1 MSRSA
6 HKEADDTPAPTPSQA
21 PLAKQPV
28 DRPEGE
34 PTLGRFL
41 IDQLVEAGVESVFGI
56 PGDFIL
62 RLCQVLDED
71 PRLAFRTLSH
81 EPGVGF
87 AASGAARGG
96 DAIGVACVT
105 YGAGAL
111 NMVNPIAAAYAE
123 KTPVLVLTG
132 GPSQEERSR
141 GILVHHQVKSF
152 ESQCKVFKEVTAYQ
166 AVLDDPAT
174 AAEQVRHAIDV
185 CRLHSLPV
193 YLEVPRDM
201 VDREIALTPAEHLE
215 VPLRQG
221 AVEEAAAEAV
231 AKIAAA
237 RRPVMVVGVEVHRS
251 GLAGRA
257 AALAEHLGVPVVS
270 TFMGRGTFADDH
282 PQYAGVYLG
291 PASTPGVR
299 ELVEESDGL
308 LFLGA
313 LLADT
318 NMGVHLTRIDPRNMV
333 LANSRRV
340 DIGYHRYA
348 DVPLPD
354 LVEALLAHP
363 APDGSAWENTG
374 GDTAPFGRRPFMRA
388 DDEPSPGPLR
398 VAGMIAE
405 INRFF
410 AEHGEMP
417 VVTDTGDCLFAS
429 HEIDTQMV
437 VASAYYATM
446 GFGVP
451 AALGFEATSGRRPLV
466 LVGDGGFQM
475 TGAELIHALRWDL
488 KPIVLVMN
496 NTSWEMLQSFLPT
509 NYNRLPDWRYAETAR
524 LWGAAAWYTETASEL
539 REALEAARAEDRAC
553 LIELPLARGDI
564 SDTLYTF
571 TRHVGNTPPP
581 EE

>member
-1 MSRSA
+1 MPTATTSRA
-6 HKEADDTPAPTPSQA
+6 ERRPVERPAE
-21 PLAKQPV
+21 
-28 DRPEGE
+28 R
-34 PTLGRFL
+34 PTLARFL
-41 IDQLVEAGVESVFGI
+41 LDQLYEAGVDTVFGI

-62 RLCQVLDED
+62 RLCEVIDEY
-71 PRLAFRTLSH
+71 PRVDLRTLSH

-87 AASGAARGG
+87 AASGAAR
-96 DAIGVACVT
+96 ANSSIGVACVT

-132 GPSQEERSR
+132 GPSQEERNR

-152 ESQCKVFKEVTAYQ
+152 ESQRRVFREVTAYQ
-166 AVLDDPAT
+166 AVLDDPES
-174 AAEQVRHAIDV
+174 AAERIRYALDV

-201 VDREIALTPAEHLE
+201 VDREVVVTPVRQLE
-215 VPLRQG
+215 VTAQPG
-221 AVEEAAAEAV
+221 AVEEAAAEALD
-231 AKIAAA
+231 KLTAAE
-237 RRPVMVVGVEVHRS
+237 RPVLVVGVEVHR
-251 GLAGRA
+251 LRLRERVAE
-257 AALAEHLGVPVVS
+257 LAERLGVPVVS
-270 TFMGRGTFADDH
+270 TFMGRGTFPDDH
-282 PQYAGVYLG
+282 PQFAGVYLG
-291 PASTPGVR
+291 PASPPGVR

-318 NMGVHLTRIDPRNMV
+318 NMGVRLSSIDPRKMV

-354 LVEALLAHP
+354 LVERLLELPSP
-363 APDGSAWENTG
+363 APGSLPRFE
-374 GDTAPFGRRPFMRA
+374 RRPFMRA
-388 DDEPSPGPLR
+388 DDEPSPGPIR
-398 VAGMIAE
+398 VACMVAE

-410 AEHGEMP
+410 RDHGEMP

-429 HEIDTQMV
+429 HEIDTQEV
-437 VASAYYATM
+437 LASAYYATM

-451 AALGFEATSGRRPLV
+451 AALGFEAVTGHRPLV

-475 TGAELIHALRWDL
+475 TGGELIHAVRWGLR
-488 KPIVLVMN
+488 PIVVVMN
-496 NTSWEMLQSFLPT
+496 NGSWEMLQSFLPSD
-509 NYNRLPDWRYAETAR
+509 YNELADWRYAETAE
-524 LWGAAAWYTETASEL
+524 LWGMAAWRAATAAEL
-539 REALEAARAEDRAC
+539 RRALEEAWSGRRAA
-553 LIELPLARGDI
+553 LIEVPLRRGDI

-571 TRHVGNTPPP
+571 TRSVGNTPPP
-581 EE
+581 EDGDPPETPLSA

>member
-1 MSRSA
+1 MRTA
-6 HKEADDTPAPTPSQA
+6 TRPG
-21 PLAKQPV
+21 LAKHPV
-28 DRPEGE
+28 ERPAGA

-41 IDQLVEAGVESVFGI
+41 VDQLVEEGVADVFGI

-62 RLCQVLDED
+62 RLCQVVDED
-71 PRLAFRTLSH
+71 PRVAFRTLSH

-87 AASGAARGG
+87 AASGAARAG
-96 DAIGVACVT
+96 AAPGVALVT

-123 KTPVLVLTG
+123 KTPVVVLTG
-132 GPSQEERSR
+132 GPGQEERSR

-152 ESQCKVFKEVTAYQ
+152 ESQCRVYREVTAHQ
-166 AVLDDPAT
+166 AVLDDPET
-174 AAEQVRHAIDV
+174 AAAQVRHAIDV
-185 CRLHSLPV
+185 CRLYSLPV

-201 VDREIALTPAEHLE
+201 VDREIDVTPVRPLA
-215 VPLRQG
+215 VPVRRG
-221 AVEEAAAEAV
+221 AVEEAAAEAA

-237 RRPVMVVGVEVHRS
+237 KRPVLVVGVEVHRL
-251 GLAGRA
+251 GLAARV

-291 PASTPGVR
+291 PASPPGVR

-318 NMGVHLTRIDPRNMV
+318 NMGVRLSAIDPRKMV

-340 DIGYHRYA
+340 DIGFHRYA
-348 DVPLPD
+348 DVPLHD

-363 APDGSAWENTG
+363 DGRRQPFLAG
-374 GDTAPFGRRPFMRA
+374 HAAFGRRPFMRA
-388 DDEPSPGPLR
+388 DDGPSAGPIR
-398 VAGMIAE
+398 VASMIAE
-405 INRFF
+405 INRYF
-410 AEHGEMP
+410 AEHGPMP
-417 VVTDTGDCLFAS
+417 VVSDTGDCLFAT
-429 HEIDTQMV
+429 HEIDTQEV
-437 VASAYYATM
+437 LASAYYATM

-451 AALGFEATSGRRPLV
+451 AALGFEATAGRRPLV

-475 TGAELIHALRWDL
+475 TGGELVHALRWSL
-488 KPIVLVMN
+488 APIVVVMN
-496 NTSWEMLQSFLPT
+496 NGSWEMLQSFLPSG
-509 NYNRLPDWRYAETAR
+509 YNELADWRYAETAR
-524 LWGAAAWYTETASEL
+524 LWGAAAWTAPTAGEL
-539 REALEAARAEDRAC
+539 RAALAAAREERRAS
-553 LIELPLARGDI
+553 LIEVPLERGDI

-581 EE
+581 PTG

>member
-1 MSRSA
+1 MS
-6 HKEADDTPAPTPSQA
+6 TAPHPT
-21 PLAKQPV
+21 LAKQPV
-28 DRPEGE
+28 DLPRGE

-41 IDQLVEAGVESVFGI
+41 IDQLVEAGVEDIFGI

-71 PRLAFRTLSH
+71 PRVAFRTLSH

-96 DAIGVACVT
+96 DALGVACVT

-123 KTPVLVLTG
+123 KTPVMVLTG

-152 ESQCKVFKEVTAYQ
+152 ESQRRVFREVTAYQ

-174 AAEQVRHAIDV
+174 AAERVRHAIDV

-201 VDREIALTPAEHLE
+201 VDREIELTPVRHLQ
-215 VPLRQG
+215 VPLREG
-221 AVEEAAAEAV
+221 AVAEAAIEAT
-231 AKIAAA
+231 AKIAKAG
-237 RRPVMVVGVEVHRS
+237 RPVMVVGVEVHRS
-251 GLAGRA
+251 GLADRV

-291 PASTPGVR
+291 PASQPGVR
-299 ELVEESDGL
+299 ELVESSDGL

-318 NMGVHLTRIDPRNMV
+318 NMGVHLTRIDPRHMI

-340 DIGYHRYA
+340 DIGFHRYA

-354 LVEALLAHP
+354 LVEALLSQP
-363 APDGSAWENTG
+363 APDAAAWETPAG
-374 GDTAPFGRRPFMRA
+374 RTKPFCRRPFMRA

-410 AEHGEMP
+410 AEEGEMP

-451 AALGFEATSGRRPLV
+451 AALGFEVASGRRPMV

-475 TGAELIHALRWDL
+475 TGPELIHALRWGL

-496 NTSWEMLQSFLPT
+496 NASWEMLQSFLPT
-509 NYNRLPDWRYAETAR
+509 EYNRLPDWRYAETAR
-524 LWGAAAWYTETASEL
+524 LWGAAVWYAETAGELRQAL
-539 REALEAARAEDRAC
+539 REALAEDRAC

-581 EE
+581 MD